1 MKKQPEVT
9 AQTRQALIDAFWKLY
24 CEKGID
30 KITVREITAVAGYNR
45 GTFYEY
51 FYDVYDVL
59 QQIEDGLMS
68 DIRLER
74 QDGMPLSFDE
84 LVNVFE
90 SNAKYLSVLFGE
102 RGDPKFIHRTREEM
116 KKNFYRM
123 AESNGVKM
131 TFRLQLAIQYHI
143 NAVTGCMVYWWR
155 MEKRPR
161 AAEYVK
167 VLGEVDGGA
176 RAKLEEMLGCRRK
189 ETPLPAKAEER

>member
-30 KITVREITAVAGYNR
+30 KITVREITSVAGYNR

-59 QQIEDGLMS
+59 QQIEDGLMAKM
-68 DIRLER
+68 RLER
-74 QDGMPLSFDE
+74 QDGKPLSFDE
-84 LVNVFE
+84 LVDVFE
-90 SNAKYLSVLFGE
+90 GNAKYLTVLFGE

-116 KKNFYRM
+116 KKTFYRL
-123 AESNGVKM
+123 AEKNGVSV

-143 NAVTGCMVYWWR
+143 NAMTGCMVYWWR
-155 MEKRPR
+155 MENRPC

-167 VLGEVDGGA
+167 ELSSVDDGA
-176 RAKLEEMLGCRRK
+176 RAKLEEMLGFRR
-189 ETPLPAKAEER
+189 ARAEEARPSER